1 MPPTLAEALTTAMEM
16 AQPGRDSDQEG
27 KQVQSQ
33 WQALFGAQPV
43 LLVRNV
49 IRARSLILRSRLC
62 AEQAQIILPANATPA
77 LVQSIKRASQ
87 PYSFAEL
94 DEALALSGTDAGVT
108 WAQPAAIAAAAAGRQ
123 PGSALVIDYGEYAPA
138 PGAGLQGDV
147 AIYRLFAALETRAA
161 GALLLFND
169 RRLFRHVQSL
179 MQPQDVPD
187 YGRLAAHLPVWQA
200 LAQRQQTMLA
210 AVAAGVREAAGLV
223 VSAPTDMLAESVL
236 VQIPEEAPGSAFYA
250 YASAEN
256 TPVQWLPLVRPLH
269 YAALRSGY
277 GAATQRNLERWLALP
292 TAPGCDDAQISHT
305 VLGIVKA
312 AEYLGVRWRTDPA
325 HAAAYAAWM
334 DELYGSQHDAY
345 RPNFPTISSA
355 AHNGAALFGTAQA
368 MTCKLSLDGGTH
380 DTD

>member
-1 MPPTLAEALTTAMEM
+1 
-16 AQPGRDSDQEG
+16 
-27 KQVQSQ
+27 
-33 WQALFGAQPV
+33 
-43 LLVRNV
+43 
-49 IRARSLILRSRLC
+49 
-62 AEQAQIILPANATPA
+62 
-77 LVQSIKRASQ
+77 
-87 PYSFAEL
+87 
-94 DEALALSGTDAGVT
+94 
-108 WAQPAAIAAAAAGRQ
+108 
-123 PGSALVIDYGEYAPA
+123 VIDYGEYAPA

-147 AIYRLFAALETRAA
+147 AIYRLFAALETQEA
-161 GALLLFND
+161 GALLLFSD

-200 LAQRQQTMLA
+200 LARRQQTVLA

-223 VSAPTDMLAESVL
+223 VSTPTDVLAESVL
-236 VQIPEEAPGSAFYA
+236 VRIPEEAPGSAFYA

-269 YAALRSGY
+269 YAALRSER
-277 GAATQRNLERWLALP
+277 GALTQRNLERWLALP
-292 TAPGCDDAQISHT
+292 VTPDYDEEQIRHT

-334 DELYGSQHDAY
+334 DELYGPRHDAY
-345 RPNFPTISSA
+345 RPNFSIPSSV
-355 AHNGAALFGTAQA
+355 AHDGVALFGTAQA
-368 MTCKLSLDGGTH
+368 MTCELLLDGGTH